1 MSSKRAIV
9 TSPLQLTTPYIT
21 REEAAANQ
29 YATTLYP
36 DASMPISKYCAAEDF
51 LAGVD
56 WLREDQAARKQSTSS
71 LRALTFKLF
80 SYQLTI
86 FLTKAVDS

>member
-1 MSSKRAIV
+1 MSSKRAIA
-9 TSPLQLTTPYIT
+9 TGPLQLITPHT
-21 REEAAANQ
+21 KREEVAANQ
-29 YATTLYP
+29 YAATLYP

-56 WLREDQAARKQSTSS
+56 WLREDQAARKQPTSN